1 MRVLP
6 HRPCLLPVW
15 RLQCVRCISDSPVLQ
30 ASSTARQQVQSH
42 CGLEAFPV
50 TSTQLQT
57 RDGMRWLWNVVGDA
71 SGGLGTWRVCWGALK
86 GELFCCCYSN
96 GGGGEGRGGT
106 VKYISD
112 RFSISKWF
120 PFSFAD
126 VHSVSGF
133 IITPRSAKYEVHE
146 AVKEDPCL
154 VRYDAMLDRKIVTT
168 RLGAPCI

>member
-1 MRVLP
+1 MWLAMPRGALELGAFVG
-6 HRPCLLPVW
+6 
-15 RLQCVRCISDSPVLQ
+15 
-30 ASSTARQQVQSH
+30 
-42 CGLEAFPV
+42 GLERGIV
-50 TSTQLQT
+50 L
-57 RDGMRWLWNVVGDA
+57 L
-71 SGGLGTWRVCWGALK
+71 L
-86 GELFCCCYSN
+86 LFQCA
-96 GGGGEGRGGT
+96 GGEGGS

-168 RLGAPCI
+168 RLRAPCIQRRGCQIMAFESVEYRVVVIPARWWQQATTKRQYLPVDPASYPRIH